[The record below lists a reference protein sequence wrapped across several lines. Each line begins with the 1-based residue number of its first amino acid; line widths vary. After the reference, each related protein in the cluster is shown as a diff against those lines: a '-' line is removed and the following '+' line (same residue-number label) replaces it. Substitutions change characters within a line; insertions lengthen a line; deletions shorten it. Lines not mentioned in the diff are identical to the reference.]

1 MLKYIDIDSRPMQGR
16 KVVQTELDPT
26 TYARLKHLAD
36 RKDRPL
42 KAVLRDA
49 VKSYVDAQEGELEE
63 DPIFRLIGSLK
74 IGGRDWSERKDWR
87 P

>member
-1 MLKYIDIDSRPMQGR
+1 MQAK

-36 RKDRPL
+36 RTARPL
-42 KAVLRDA
+42 KSVLREA
-49 VKSYVDAQEGELEE
+49 VKSYVESEEGELED
-63 DPIFRLIGSLK
+63 DPIFRLVGSLK
-74 IGGRDWSERKDWR
+74 IEGKNWSERKDWR